1 MATQYLDVVNS
12 FHSTFAD
19 KTEIPDTL
27 EVLWFKKSLAQYG
40 VEIQPIEYDW
50 LLGEFNDDID
60 QYVVDTLAL
69 MMKVMYLE
77 RYYSKV
83 NKIASIV
90 GKDLSV
96 NGQGNLSKYAEDEL
110 SKTYAELNVRL
121 SKLKPTAYS

>member
-27 EVLWFKKSLAQYG
+27 EALWFKKSLAQYG

>member
-19 KTEIPDTL
+19 KTEIPDVL
-27 EVLWFKKSLAQYG
+27 EALWFKKSLAQYG

-110 SKTYAELNVRL
+110 SKTYAELNTRL